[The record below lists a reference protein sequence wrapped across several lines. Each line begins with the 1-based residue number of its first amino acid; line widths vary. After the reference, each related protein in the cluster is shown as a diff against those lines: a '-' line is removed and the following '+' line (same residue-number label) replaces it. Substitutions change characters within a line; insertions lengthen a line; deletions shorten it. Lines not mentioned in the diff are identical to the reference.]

1 MQRKRVLLLSIIGSG
16 HYAFNLPNMLLWKVT
31 WPIVLASFPDCVGG
45 LGMRLLLCSL
55 TCPSMVDIMLLTQLW
70 SLRNL
75 TQYTIREQFLSK
87 LCSLTWPSMLDII
100 GIALIFKCLQR
111 MARASPSL
119 SESEQTRTSHESS
132 HLSTLAAVPFQ
143 LVWFW
148 TEHFFLPSWLGVTH
162 STELTFE
169 S

>member
-1 MQRKRVLLLSIIGSG
+1 MIVLLLSIIGSG

-31 WPIVLASFPDCVGG
+31 WLIVLGSFPDCVGG

-55 TCPSMVDIMLLTQLW
+55 TWPSMVDIMLLTQLW

-75 TQYTIREQFLSK
+75 TQYTRREQFLSK
-87 LCSLTWPSMLDII
+87 LCSLTWPSI
-100 GIALIFKCLQR
+100 LILLAYSFDLQVF
-111 MARASPSL
+111 AEDGPSPSL
-119 SESEQTRTSHESS
+119 SESEQTRTSHESL

-148 TEHFFLPSWLGVTH
+148 TERFFLPSWLGITH